1 MIETF
6 QKLFKKYFS
15 HEEAVIFVFIAF
27 ATVALFYFLGAVLMP
42 VFMALVF
49 AYLLVPSVDFLHK
62 RKVPYLISVGA
73 VFSVFVGFLVIVV
86 LWIIPKFFA
95 QLTKFISEIPQM
107 VVKLQDQLII
117 LQTKFPELISTEML
131 AEITHRLDGSV
142 LSQQASQIFPQVLS
156 FSLSTLPSVMT
167 GIIYFVIVPILVF
180 FMLKD
185 RKTLLSSFKNI
196 LPTRRNLLRTISHEM
211 NQQIENYIRGKAIEI
226 AILFGVSFAAFQFF
240 GLDYAFILAIFVG
253 LSVLIPYIGAVIVTL
268 PIVIVALIQFNLSS
282 EFYWVIGVYGV
293 IQLLDGNVLVPIIF
307 SEAVNL
313 HPIAIIIAVLVFGGI
328 WGFWGVF
335 FAIPLATLVKAIFN
349 AWPKPSGAIDPT

>member
-6 QKLFKKYFS
+6 QKLIKKYFS

-27 ATVALFYFLGAVLMP
+27 ATLALFYFLGAVLMP

-49 AYLLVPSVDFLHK
+49 AYLLVPSVDFLNN
-62 RKVPYLISVGA
+62 RRVPYFISVCI
-73 VFSVFVGFLVIVV
+73 VFSLFIGFLAIVA
-86 LWIIPKFFA
+86 LWLIPKFFA

-107 VVKLQDQLII
+107 VIQLQDQLII
-117 LQTKFPELISTEML
+117 LQSKFPEYFSIEQLN
-131 AEITHRLDGSV
+131 EITHRLDGSV
-142 LSQQASQIFPQVLS
+142 LSKQASQLLPQVLS

-167 GIIYFVIVPILVF
+167 GVIYFVIVPILVF

-185 RKTLLSSFKNI
+185 RRTLLIGFKKTL
-196 LPTRRNLLRTISHEM
+196 PARRNLLKKISLEM

-226 AILFGVSFAAFQFF
+226 GILFGVSFVVFQFF

-282 EFYWVIGVYGV
+282 EFYWILGSYMV
-293 IQLLDGNVLVPIIF
+293 IQILDGNVLVPIIF

-349 AWPKPSGAIDPT
+349 AWPKQNGVIDSI